1 MLILVILAVG
11 ICLVP
16 VFGGEFGRLADL
28 HLKRTWALFASLL
41 IQIVIIS
48 IVPSW
53 PIHALAAAH
62 VFSYLLAGVF
72 VIANRHMAGW
82 WVMALGGVMNLVA
95 ISANGGVMPA
105 SASAFHSAGLTAQ
118 GGVFLNSQVVASP
131 NLAFLGDIFS
141 LGYPIHAVFSIG
153 DLLLVVG
160 GIIVI
165 HMLSGSRLI
174 PSGSGEF
181 SALLQHRQFMR
192 MWSGLAISNLGD
204 WVYGLAVAVVLVRRT
219 GSAHALAILLICQVG
234 FGALAGFLGGPLI
247 DRFSRKLLMS
257 LADVFRAAALIFLL
271 FGSPSPVHYYV
282 VAALLG
288 IFEALFLPSFQAS
301 IPNLVPEERIVAAN
315 ALTAVTFNFSV
326 MVGPLVGGLLIAHLG
341 IHSVILVDAASFVL
355 SAILIW
361 STTLSSHG
369 SASEPS
375 SAWSDLKEGIRYSL
389 KTPLVRWIFLVTGVV
404 MIGAAIKA
412 PLEPLFVLKTLHQPA
427 GSLGLIGGAW
437 GLGMLFGSASAPSLT
452 KRFSRQ
458 DLLWV
463 SILLVGG
470 SVMLA
475 SRAPTLTPVLLLWLI
490 AGAGNALGTIAYETL
505 LQQETP
511 NELRGRVFAA
521 SEGVLNVCYLVG
533 VGVAGGLG
541 ALVGI
546 RWGFTV
552 AGVVFIFAALM
563 SRKLLIPPLELGP
576 DARDSVILEQGYL
589 QGVPRALPDGG
600 SNQPRPYPDLKE
612 RRPYPDLKERRPYP
626 DLNRTPPLADP
637 LGDRGRSSPASPSGS
652 QNRSAPGGVPEED
665 LPDPDEPVLS

>member
-1 MLILVILAVG
+1 VSAVLILVILAVG

-16 VFGGEFGRLADL
+16 LFGGQFGRLADL

-53 PIHALAAAH
+53 PVHILAAAH

-72 VIANRHMAGW
+72 VFANRDIPGW
-82 WVMALGGVMNLVA
+82 WVMVLGGVLNLAA

-105 SASAFHSAGLTAQ
+105 SSGAFHTAGLTSQ
-118 GGVFLNSQVVASP
+118 GGVFLNSQVVSSP

-181 SALLQHRQFMR
+181 SALLKHREFMR
-192 MWSGLAISNLGD
+192 MWSGLAVSNLGD

-247 DRFSRKLLMS
+247 DRFPRKILMALS
-257 LADVFRAAALIFLL
+257 DVFRAGALAFLL
-271 FGSPSPVHYYV
+271 FGSPAPIHYYIV
-282 VAALLG
+282 GALLG

-301 IPNLVPEERIVAAN
+301 IPNLVPEESVVAAN

-326 MVGPLVGGLLIAHLG
+326 MIGPLVGGLLIANLG
-341 IHSVILVDAASFVL
+341 IRSVIAVDASSFVL
-355 SAILIW
+355 SAVLIW
-361 STTLSSHG
+361 TTALSSDRLR
-369 SASEPS
+369 SEPS
-375 SAWSDLKEGIRYSL
+375 SQWSDLKEGIRYSF
-389 KTPLVRWIFLVTGVV
+389 TNPLVRWIFLVTGIV

-412 PLEPLFVLKTLHQPA
+412 PLEPLFVLKTLHQPP

-458 DLLWV
+458 DLLWI

-533 VGVAGGLG
+533 VAAAGGLG
-541 ALVGI
+541 AWVGI

-552 AGVVFIFAALM
+552 AGGVFIVAAFL
-563 SRKLLIPPLELGP
+563 SRRLLPAHIEPGP
-576 DARDSVILEQGYL
+576 DAEESVILEHGYL
-589 QGVPRALPDGG
+589 QGVPSALPDGVANGHVPTG
-600 SNQPRPYPDLKE
+600 SPH
-612 RRPYPDLKERRPYP
+612 
-626 DLNRTPPLADP
+626 TPETFP
-637 LGDRGRSSPASPSGS
+637 
-652 QNRSAPGGVPEED
+652 PEFGAEEGAA
-665 LPDPDEPVLS
+665 DPDEPVHS